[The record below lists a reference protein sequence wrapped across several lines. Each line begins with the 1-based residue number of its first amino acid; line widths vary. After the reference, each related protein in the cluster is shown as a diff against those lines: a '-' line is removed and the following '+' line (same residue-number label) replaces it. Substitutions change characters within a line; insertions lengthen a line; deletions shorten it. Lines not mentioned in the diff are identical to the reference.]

1 MGIGMK
7 PRDGRKQINKKSP
20 DRMVMI
26 DLTGKWKYRENYGY
40 GITEGEL
47 FLKQEGSELSGRII
61 FTDKPKEEEPYM
73 LQEFLKGRIEEHKVK
88 LDAVEVDIIHSEHEI
103 YYELDSWFGVLV
115 DDVTIMGVSVDAQGV
130 EGNFSF
136 EKVT

>member
-1 MGIGMK
+1 MAIGMK
-7 PRDGRKQINKKSP
+7 LRNGREQVNKNIP
-20 DRMVMI
+20 DHIVMI
-26 DLTGKWKYRENYGY
+26 DLTGKWKYKENYGY

-47 FLKQEGSELSGRII
+47 FLKQEGNELSGRII

-73 LQEFLKGRIEEHKVK
+73 LQEFLKGSIEEHKVK
-88 LDAVEVDIIHSEHEI
+88 LDAIEVDIIHSEHEI

-115 DDVTIMGVSVDAQGV
+115 DDVTIMGVSVDTQGV

-136 EKVT
+136 EKII